1 MSSQKKTMIAS
12 DYLPD
17 LYSLAC
23 ADVQV
28 MHCEQCYNA
37 GAAHFSLLHCGS
49 APHPS
54 EMCE

>member
-1 MSSQKKTMIAS
+1 MIAS

-23 ADVQV
+23 ANVQV